1 MYLQEYHDPGLGS
14 LRKKLKKVA
23 KVAAHVGAAV
33 VTGGASLAVTAAML
47 NAKKQK
53 EAQQRAAADAAAQEQ
68 ALLKQINAG
77 ATQPSIAP
85 AVVTP
90 SAGGTMPVATAPAS
104 VPPPPVQA
112 AYVPQQPMY
121 AAPSPSY
128 MTQPGESGGQPMS
141 VETPGN
147 KPAWP
152 MPAALIGG
160 GVLIAMMMS
169 GRRQ

>member
-14 LRKKLKKVA
+14 LRKKLKKLVKPVA
-23 KVAAHVGAAV
+23 HIAAAV
-33 VTGGASLAVTAAML
+33 ATGGASLAVTAAML

-53 EAQQRAAADAAAQEQ
+53 EAQQRAAADVAAQEQ

-90 SAGGTMPVATAPAS
+90 SAGGTMPVTTAPAS
-104 VPPPPVQA
+104 VPP
-112 AYVPQQPMY
+112 PMY

-141 VETPGN
+141 VGTPGN
-147 KPAWP
+147 KPAWL
-152 MPAALIGG
+152 MPAALVGG
-160 GVLIAMMMS
+160 GLLLAMMMKGG
-169 GRRQ
+169 GR

>member
-1 MYLQEYHDPGLGS
+1 MYLNEYHDPGLGS
-14 LRKKLKKVA
+14 LRKKLKKLVKPVA
-23 KVAAHVGAAV
+23 HIAAAV
-33 VTGGASLAVTAAML
+33 ATGGASLAVTAAML

-53 EAQQRAAADAAAQEQ
+53 EAQQRAAADIAAQEQ

-90 SAGGTMPVATAPAS
+90 SAGGTMPVTTAPAS
-104 VPPPPVQA
+104 VPPPP
-112 AYVPQQPMY
+112 

-141 VETPGN
+141 VGTPGN
-147 KPAWP
+147 KPAWL

-160 GVLIAMMMS
+160 GALIAMMMS